1 MDMLAYG
8 PSIPSSL
15 VSCAG
20 ANGVI
25 VVSGEDSDSCWC
37 GMEPSP
43 LAENVVV
50 AVLLLELPQPV
61 LGTEPQP
68 EEGVLFVAETLLLPQ
83 PPPVCMGM
91 LPHPVACR
99 LLRRSCNGPKPWRV
113 GGGFNKK
120 PDFMVVW
127 MLQNLC

>member
-1 MDMLAYG
+1 
-8 PSIPSSL
+8 
-15 VSCAG
+15 
-20 ANGVI
+20 
-25 VVSGEDSDSCWC
+25 
-37 GMEPSP
+37 MEPSP